1 MKALVVPEPAA
12 KTLQQLEWTNRSM
25 PNPRANEVL
34 IRTRAVGLNPV
45 DAKIVANGYFDWT
58 YPHTLGLDVAGEI
71 MGLGDRVKGFNVGD
85 RVAGH
90 ANFAED
96 GAFADYVTYP
106 AAALAR
112 IPETVD
118 YETAAGS
125 LCTGMT
131 AYQALFRKAQ
141 LNNVETVLIHA
152 GAGGV
157 GSMAI
162 QLANAAGKHVITTI
176 SEAKRDFVAALNPDA
191 IIDYQEENVTQR
203 VLELTRGLGAD
214 LIINA
219 IGDPEADFERIA
231 YNGQLVC
238 VLATPTDAP
247 ADKALSISKL
257 DLGGAHRSGDPRQ
270 VADLGRMAG
279 ELLALVADGKVDPL
293 ITKRYASDEI
303 AEGLRAL
310 EAHEIVGKAIAVF

>member
-25 PNPRANEVL
+25 PNPKADEVL

-45 DAKIVANGYFDWT
+45 DVKIVFNGYFDWT

-71 MGLGDRVKGFNVGD
+71 MGVGDRVSDYKVGD

-96 GAFADYVTYP
+96 GAFAEYVTYP
-106 AAALAR
+106 AAALTI
-112 IPETVD
+112 IPESVD
-118 YETAAGS
+118 YETAAGC
-125 LCTGMT
+125 LCAGMT

-162 QLANAAGKHVITTI
+162 QLANIAGKHVITTV
-176 SEAKRDFVAALNPDA
+176 SAAKEDFVAALKPDA
-191 IIDYQEENVTQR
+191 IIDYHKEDVTNR

-214 LIINA
+214 LIINT
-219 IGDPEADFERIA
+219 IGNSEADFDRIA

-238 VLATPTDAP
+238 VLDTPTDAP
-247 ADKALSISKL
+247 EDKALSISNL
-257 DLGGAHRSGDPRQ
+257 DLGGAHRSGNPWQ
-270 VADLGRMAG
+270 VQDLGKMAG
-279 ELLALVADGKVDPL
+279 ELLELVADGKIDPL
-293 ITKRYASDEI
+293 ITKRYAREDI
-303 AEGLRAL
+303 VEGLRAL
-310 EAHEIVGKAIAVF
+310 DAHEIVGKAIAKF